1 MKAAKFVKFDKEIH
15 GDKIKSKIQFLQRIQ
30 TKNVYVAIFNKNAIQ
45 TDGWPNLKS
54 SVSNKRKF
62 INDQESYCHM
72 SPIKK
77 II

>member
-1 MKAAKFVKFDKEIH
+1 MEGAKFVKFNKEIH
-15 GDKIKSKIQFLQRIQ
+15 EDKIKSKIQFLQRIQ

-45 TDGWPNLKS
+45 TDGRTNLKS